1 MEENGSRR
9 PDQVAPSSDYRAK
22 WIWPKRHW
30 WSTRVDHR
38 TRYGVGCGYAI
49 CNLAPRSEPE
59 IILGFELSQFL
70 RIDIDDQSINGPE
83 GKVLNVDI
91 KIPDEKLAVEFDGA
105 RWHHGQ
111 EDRDARKSKNL
122 RNSGWQVI
130 SVRDRGLGPIA
141 PSDVRVDTR
150 RMSHKEVANRTLVKV
165 YEVLGRDNTEPID

>member
-1 MEENGSRR
+1 M
-9 PDQVAPSSDYRAK
+9 
-22 WIWPKRHW
+22 
-30 WSTRVDHR
+30 
-38 TRYGVGCGYAI
+38 
-49 CNLAPRSEPE
+49 
-59 IILGFELSQFL
+59 
-70 RIDIDDQSINGPE
+70 DDQSINGPE

-122 RNSGWQVI
+122 RDSGWQVI
-130 SVRDRGLGPIA
+130 RVRDHGQGPIA

-165 YEVLGRDNTEPID
+165 YEVLGRDKTEPIDCLAQSDLVMQPQAAVYIQRFKERKRQRD